1 MSDIGPEGRAVL
13 DGGRDGDDPGPA
25 DRARI
30 RAAVM
35 RSIAVGTALGA
46 ASATTE
52 AAAGVARAGLLASG
66 WKVVAGLVVMG
77 AVGAGLVV
85 SRERPPA
92 PSAARAAG
100 LALTAGPA
108 VPAGLAPTAGPALPA
123 GAVASPPVNEPP
135 AASAVPPPAAAA
147 PRASVEPVRSAAAP
161 RPASV
166 APLPVAVEPPAVAEP
181 PPALPAPPAAPPA
194 PPDTL
199 AAEATRLRE
208 AHGALQGGDAA
219 RALALLDEQ
228 GAAGA
233 QLREERA
240 AARVLALCQLGK
252 VDEARAAAA
261 RFLQESPRSPLA
273 DRVRASCAGR

>member
-100 LALTAGPA
+100 PAL
-108 VPAGLAPTAGPALPA
+108 PAGLAPTAGPALPV
-123 GAVASPPVNEPP
+123 GAVASPPVNESP

-161 RPASV
+161 RPTSV
-166 APLPVAVEPPAVAEP
+166 APPPVAVEPPPVGEP
-181 PPALPAPPAAPPA
+181 PPTLPAPPAAPPA

-273 DRVRASCAGR
+273 DRVRASCAGH

>member
-1 MSDIGPEGRAVL
+1 MEAAMSDIGPEGRAVL

-100 LALTAGPA
+100 PAL
-108 VPAGLAPTAGPALPA
+108 PAGLAPTAGPALPV
-123 GAVASPPVNEPP
+123 GAVASPPVNESP

-161 RPASV
+161 RPTSV
-166 APLPVAVEPPAVAEP
+166 APPPVAVEPPPVGEP
-181 PPALPAPPAAPPA
+181 PPTLPAPPAAPPA

-273 DRVRASCAGR
+273 DRVRASCAGH

>member
-100 LALTAGPA
+100 PAL
-108 VPAGLAPTAGPALPA
+108 PAGLAPTAGPALPV

-161 RPASV
+161 RPTSV
-166 APLPVAVEPPAVAEP
+166 APPPVAVEPPPVGEP
-181 PPALPAPPAAPPA
+181 PPTLPAPPAAPPA

-273 DRVRASCAGR
+273 DRVRASCAGH